1 MMLFAFP
8 HTEASKEVRPAIV
21 EHVEERAT
29 ISSPPGLRFSEDF
42 LDRLQS
48 PKLNAEPLH
57 ADVAAAA
64 ARFLRSAYV
73 VFPSLKPPTIAQ
85 GVDGCLGMTWETA
98 TDHVN
103 VEVFFDGH
111 LEFFHED
118 LTSGALWSVDDV
130 REPAA
135 SQEILARLE
144 RVA

>member
-1 MMLFAFP
+1 M
-8 HTEASKEVRPAIV
+8 
-21 EHVEERAT
+21 
-29 ISSPPGLRFSEDF
+29 
-42 LDRLQS
+42 
-48 PKLNAEPLH
+48 
-57 ADVAAAA
+57 
-64 ARFLRSAYV
+64 
-73 VFPSLKPPTIAQ
+73 FPSLKPPTIAQ